1 VRTFQILVPVLLLAA
16 AAVVH
21 PQQISLE
28 YRVKAVYLFNF
39 VKFVEWPLRAAPG
52 RLTICVAGQN
62 PFGAALDDALR
73 GEVVDGRPL
82 ATRVILEPEPGCHVL
97 FVPQGAAASAYLG
110 AARGSPT
117 LTVGETP
124 GFLEQGGI
132 INFIVE
138 AGKVRFEIDP
148 KAAELADLRISSH
161 LLRVARTP
169 DRGSKP

>member
-1 VRTFQILVPVLLLAA
+1 VRTFQILVLLLLPAA

-39 VKFVEWPLRAAPG
+39 VKFVEWPSRAVPG
-52 RLTICVAGQN
+52 PLTICVAGQN

-73 GEVVDGRPL
+73 GEMVNDRPL
-82 ATRVILEPEPGCHVL
+82 ATRVILEPGPGCDVL
-97 FVPQGAAASAYLG
+97 FVPRGAAAAAYLG

-132 INFIVE
+132 INFVLE
-138 AGKVRFEIDP
+138 GGKVRFEIDP
-148 KAAELADLRISSH
+148 KGAERADLRISSH

-169 DRGSKP
+169 DRSSKP

>member
-1 VRTFQILVPVLLLAA
+1 VRTFQSLVLVLLLAA

-39 VKFVEWPLRAAPG
+39 VKFVEWPPRAAPG
-52 RLTICVAGQN
+52 PLTICVVGHN

-73 GEVVDGRPL
+73 GELVNDRPL
-82 ATRVILEPEPGCHVL
+82 VTRVIRGPEPGCHVT
-97 FVPQGAAASAYLG
+97 FVPHGAAASAYLG
-110 AARGSPT
+110 SARGSPI

-132 INFIVE
+132 INFVVE

-148 KAAELADLRISSH
+148 KAAERADLRISSH

-169 DRGSKP
+169 DQSGIP